1 MTDFRALC
9 AELVDEL
16 EDWIAYGDEA
26 DCADA
31 HAVVDRARA
40 ALSQPEPQGPTDEE
54 LLVWASYYGIDY
66 VDISRPS
73 ELDGERAP
81 VRSDELCIFA
91 RAALAR
97 WGRTAIEPVP
107 VAERLPGPED
117 CAPWPD
123 EPDANPWCWAGKEVD
138 GGWEWAQIGML
149 GVDAKNLGRVLG
161 GGGWTHWLSHHA
173 LPVPQQEADRD

>member
-1 MTDFRALC
+1 MNDFRALC
-9 AELVDEL
+9 AELVDALQYHREQTRPIKRTTEIL
-16 EDWIAYGDEA
+16 T
-26 DCADA
+26 
-31 HAVVDRARA
+31 RARA

-91 RAALAR
+91 RTILTSF
-97 WGRTAIEPVP
+97 GRPAIEPVP

-117 CAPWPD
+117 C
-123 EPDANPWCWAGKEVD
+123 DAEGRSWFGGKR
-138 GGWEWAQIGML
+138 GIWML
-149 GVDAKNLGRVLG
+149 MTSKYAMADSF
-161 GGGWTHWLSHHA
+161 WLPTHA
-173 LPVPQQEADRD
+173 LPVPQP

>member
-9 AELVDEL
+9 AELLAGADEYTGMNPYMRL
-16 EDWIAYGDEA
+16 DNAMKA
-26 DCADA
+26 
-31 HAVVDRARA
+31 ARA

-91 RAALAR
+91 RTILTSF
-97 WGRTAIEPVP
+97 GRPAIEPVP
-107 VAERLPGPED
+107 VAERPWEREGWCDEEGKCWFYWPEWSNENGDVVVLEPPMWEFRKPEALEVYPFSLP
-117 CAPWPD
+117 
-123 EPDANPWCWAGKEVD
+123 
-138 GGWEWAQIGML
+138 
-149 GVDAKNLGRVLG
+149 
-161 GGGWTHWLSHHA
+161 HHA
-173 LPVPQQEADRD
+173 LPVPQP